1 MAAGPGTKSPRE
13 EGELEDGEICDD
25 EPQEA
30 VRRPQVCPSTAH
42 FRPGLRTPGPGP
54 AGEPSPRSSFW
65 ERSHGALGRLRY
77 RGRGRGNRGA
87 GRPHP
92 GRYNPPELIQHSRRD
107 SPNRRLLRASAG
119 PPVGVDRVIGPRCGD
134 GAVTVSGVSEEVQV
148 EVQAW
153 CLAVWDDVM
162 LSPRVWGIPADRRS
176 WESAE
181 AASADDLELRWTPL
195 RAWGLAVPVSVS
207 VPVQRAAQAQVMA
220 DLVWFDATECCPLL
234 GVRVQHTLGKCDV
247 DVWGM
252 CVQRTRRRT
261 HEAAS
266 MRTLSYQEVQLQ
278 PKEKQG
284 GRPMVRK
291 PAYAVSKAENG
302 VEESFEDL
310 LLKYKQIQLELESI
324 RNEEK
329 KALKPG
335 EDSPQRE
342 EEEAGAATPTPT
354 GTEGTQPQGAPEV
367 STEDWPGS
375 ERDEK
380 KVFQAF
386 NLRPL
391 RQKLLTPAERDALK
405 IKPGSENQEPENQ
418 EPENQEPENQE
429 PENQEPENQEPENQE
444 PEKKQQERSPDEP
457 PPPNDGE
464 EDEDESESDLNLSL
478 VTKDLPGTPAKVKGK
493 DEDDELSELQL
504 RLLALQSA
512 SRRWQQKEQ
521 QVMKESKEKLN
532 RTKTP
537 PDRTSPA
544 SERLRVT
551 TRSAS
556 AGRGRAGVGL
566 RGQEKGKPA
575 GRVGMERGKPAPK
588 GHNTKKTISP
598 GPAAKQ
604 AFRKQQLRTW
614 KLQRQQEE
622 QRQKYEEEEERRKRE
637 DEIRRIRDLS
647 NQDEQYNRFMKLVGG
662 KQHRT
667 RSKSADAEHRK
678 PLLKQGVDT
687 SGNLYQYDN
696 YDEVAMDTD
705 SETNSPAVSPAHDL
719 FGAIGPPFLVPMMG
733 FSSDPSP
740 AIQDVSQYC
749 GDPMGVHLA
758 TPPPPPPFPPPDE
771 PERPPKPPFADEEEE
786 EEMLLRE
793 ELLKSLVNK
802 RAVRAEDTSSNSGP
816 PSPAPRPA
824 ALSTTRTSASTASLA
839 GGSHARSSK
848 FSRGPQPPR
857 PPLVLPRHK
866 AVVVRLNGSDD
877 SDSEAEASSSTRSV
891 FGGLESMIKEARR
904 TVEAAKPRTV
914 PASEKENNPLRTP
927 ETLPE
932 EKKMEYR
939 LLMEELV
946 SREMQRVVWSD
957 PALSVP
963 VGSELDTVS
972 LQLINAE
979 DKFTKHRAQLE
990 KDQALLEHLR
1000 QQELRKKESL
1010 KTAEAKVARLKEQ
1023 LLASERVVSANR
1035 VLLKKLQEQVH
1046 RVQHR
1051 VAVKQHQALRLEKEM
1066 LMAQAGA
1073 ARGGYKRTTTNTTTT
1088 QLSPSKRRRVD
1099 GADAHY
1105 LELIAQK
1112 KRLQQLESEYALKI
1126 QKLKEAQAL
1135 RQAQAPGSPY
1145 RVPQPSLHD
1154 LTQDKLTLASEDPD
1168 PEEEELQP
1176 AGATNTRRRSFRESG
1191 SFTKPKLSHP
1201 ETPTTPG
1208 TPATSAKHS
1217 SSSAGAPPPE
1227 LLLGLNV
1234 EDLRLRYQQSRSLP
1248 ELLQHELRSLGGPLG
1263 DTGSSARVGF
1273 TPVRGAVIQ
1282 VDFDPLAAPQA
1293 RGELKPVPFG
1303 PYRSPLLVFRSY
1315 RFSPYFRTKEK
1326 LSLSSVTYSNL
1337 IEPKKSFC
1345 RFDLTGTCNDDD
1357 CWWQHMRNCTLNGN
1371 QLFQDVLS
1379 YSLPLIGCSEDSST
1393 SEISRATEKYIKK
1406 LFGANKDRMGTDQK
1420 AVLLVSKVNE
1430 SLRHVPPY
1438 TTYKEKRKWRP
1449 EPQRVQPEPGES
1461 EEESSVTVP
1470 PAAPSDGR
1478 FPLCWSVSDVCVTQ
1492 DDKRYF
1498 DSETDDISNLEYSVL
1513 ESPRDVQLWIK
1524 LAYKYLNQK
1533 DSSGGECLDA
1543 ALNTLS
1549 RALEDNREDVE
1560 VWCHY
1565 LSLFSRRGSRDE
1577 VQEMCEMAVEHA
1589 PHYHVWWTYL
1599 NIENTFE
1606 GKDAVCNSM
1615 LQFLLEPLEG
1625 DKTEERSF
1633 QLLETLLYRTQ
1644 LSVFTGRVH
1653 NARTILQR
1661 ALLSEGK
1668 DSVPGGLT
1676 LSHRSLAWLCY
1687 IHLCEFGAL
1696 PSRLFDPA
1704 NSNPS
1709 RIVSLEHFLLPW
1721 NSEHD
1726 LNTPPD
1732 HLVSLFQDALSRCVD
1747 DQVSPADRSLA
1758 CLPLHTN
1765 LVHLLRLLG
1774 RQRDAVGV
1782 CESVLSDCPY
1792 CCPLLEVLSEM
1803 HLGSGAVDEAAG
1815 VWLRAHSL
1823 CPENAQIFY
1832 HLYKHLHTQ
1841 RPLRWCLCNPVSV
1854 VLQGKLAEAE
1864 AEVLFREFVLS
1875 FCGAVDADLTPVA
1888 VLRHL
1893 LGLPAQ
1899 DLQKAPP
1906 SIRPELQQQL
1916 QTQLPYL
1923 SLVHALWWSVRG
1935 SMVEAVEAFEAALGS
1950 VSKLDVLQ
1958 KLWLDYLLFAG
1969 SKVVGVQPGG
1979 RELRMFTDLLQRCL
1993 ATVPSR
1999 VTLPYNSTTYWS
2011 SYTFH
2016 NQVISLF
2023 LSCLPATLHAS
2034 VLERLRNSMPTNTEL
2049 ALRLLQQEWSEG
2061 NVEHVR
2067 LQTKM
2072 LSSSAPC
2079 CLPSWRIAVAVQT
2092 EQKGRAEVQRLYQQA
2107 LQKLPLCAA
2116 LWKDWLLFEAAG
2128 GGKADSLRKLVSK
2141 CQDVGVSLSEPLRL
2155 GPASSEAQVDS

>member
-1 MAAGPGTKSPRE
+1 MAAGPGSASPRE

-25 EPQEA
+25 EPQETQ
-30 VRRPQVCPSTAH
+30 RRPQVRSSTAH
-42 FRPGLRTPGPGP
+42 FRPGLRAPGPT
-54 AGEPSPRSSFW
+54 GEPSPRSSFW

-77 RGRGRGNRGA
+77 RGGGRGNRGA

-92 GRYNPPELIQHSRRD
+92 GRYNPAELIQHSRRD
-107 SPNRRLLRASAG
+107 SPNR
-119 PPVGVDRVIGPRCGD
+119 
-134 GAVTVSGVSEEVQV
+134 
-148 EVQAW
+148 
-153 CLAVWDDVM
+153 
-162 LSPRVWGIPADRRS
+162 
-176 WESAE
+176 
-181 AASADDLELRWTPL
+181 
-195 RAWGLAVPVSVS
+195 
-207 VPVQRAAQAQVMA
+207 
-220 DLVWFDATECCPLL
+220 
-234 GVRVQHTLGKCDV
+234 K
-247 DVWGM
+247 
-252 CVQRTRRRT
+252 
-261 HEAAS
+261 
-266 MRTLSYQEVQLQ
+266 
-278 PKEKQG
+278 KQG
-284 GRPMVRK
+284 GRPMGRK
-291 PAYAVSKAENG
+291 PAYTVSKAENG
-302 VEESFEDL
+302 VDESFEDL

-329 KALKPG
+329 KALKPS

-342 EEEAGAATPTPT
+342 EEAGAGTPPPA
-354 GTEGTQPQGAPEV
+354 GTEGAQPEGATEV
-367 STEDWPGS
+367 SAEDASGS
-375 ERDEK
+375 EREEK

-386 NLRPL
+386 NIRPL

-405 IKPGSENQEPENQ
+405 PKTAIESENK
-418 EPENQEPENQE
+418 
-429 PENQEPENQEPENQE
+429 E
-444 PEKKQQERSPDEP
+444 PEKKEEEKSPNESTTQ
-457 PPPNDGE
+457 NDAV
-464 EDEDESESDLNLSL
+464 EDEEGSESDLNISLLS
-478 VTKDLPGTPAKVKGK
+478 KDSAGTPAKVKVKGKGKGK

-556 AGRGRAGVGL
+556 AGRGRAGAGV
-566 RGQEKGKPA
+566 RGQDKGKPA
-575 GRVGMERGKPAPK
+575 GRVGMERVKPAPK
-588 GHNTKKTISP
+588 GHNAKKTVSP

-604 AFRKQQLRTW
+604 AWRKQQLRTW

-662 KQHRT
+662 RQHRA
-667 RSKSADAEHRK
+667 RSKSADTDHRK

-705 SETNSPAVSPAHDL
+705 SETNSPAASPAHDP
-719 FGAIGPPFLVPMMG
+719 FGAIGSQFLVQMIP
-733 FSSDPSP
+733 FPSDSSPVT
-740 AIQDVSQYC
+740 QDVSQYC
-749 GDPMGVHLA
+749 VDPLVVRSA
-758 TPPPPPPFPPPDE
+758 PPPPPPPMPPPDE
-771 PERPPKPPFADEEEE
+771 LERPPKPPFADEEEE
-786 EEMLLRE
+786 EEMMLRE
-793 ELLKSLVNK
+793 ELLKSLANK
-802 RAVRAEDTSSNSGP
+802 RAVRAEDASSNSGP
-816 PSPAPRPA
+816 PSPAARP
-824 ALSTTRTSASTASLA
+824 LSLPTAWSSASSIIITS
-839 GGSHARSSK
+839 GSQTRPSK
-848 FSRGPQPPR
+848 FTRGHQPPR

-877 SDSEAEASSSTRSV
+877 SDSEGEASSSAHSV

-914 PASEKENNPLRTP
+914 PASEKENNPLRTT

-932 EKKMEYR
+932 DRKMEYR
-939 LLMEELV
+939 LLREELA
-946 SREMQRVVWSD
+946 SREKQRAVRSD
-957 PALSVP
+957 PALAAP
-963 VGSELDTVS
+963 VGSELDTAG
-972 LQLINAE
+972 LQLSDAE
-979 DKFTKHRAQLE
+979 DKFKKHRAQLE

-1010 KTAEAKVARLKEQ
+1010 KAAETKVARLKEQ

-1035 VLLKKLQEQVH
+1035 LLLKKLQEQVH

-1051 VAVKQHQALRLEKEM
+1051 VAIKQHQALRLEREM
-1066 LMAQAGA
+1066 LVAQARA
-1073 ARGGYKRTTTNTTTT
+1073 AQSGYKRNNTNNTVS
-1088 QLSPSKRRRVD
+1088 QLSPGKRRRVD
-1099 GADAHY
+1099 GSDAHY

-1176 AGATNTRRRSFRESG
+1176 TGATNTRRRSFRESG

-1201 ETPTTPG
+1201 ETPTAPNAPA
-1208 TPATSAKHS
+1208 TPAKHGLS
-1217 SSSAGAPPPE
+1217 GSEPPPPE

-1234 EDLRLRYQQSRSLP
+1234 EDLRLRYQQSRTLP
-1248 ELLQHELRSLGGPLG
+1248 ELLQHELRSLGGALG
-1263 DTGSSARVGF
+1263 VIRPSER
-1273 TPVRGAVIQ
+1273 VIQ
-1282 VDFDPLAAPQA
+1282 VDFDPLAAQQA
-1293 RGELKPVPFG
+1293 RGELKPVSFG

-1326 LSLSSVTYSNL
+1326 LSLSSTTYSNL
-1337 IEPKKSFC
+1337 IEPKKCFC

-1357 CWWQHMRNCTLNGN
+1357 CRWQHMRNCTLNGN

-1393 SEISRATEKYIKK
+1393 DEIGRATEKYIKK

-1470 PAAPSDGR
+1470 PPTQSDGR
-1478 FPLCWSVSDVCVTQ
+1478 FPECWSVSDVCVTQ

-1533 DSSGGECLDA
+1533 DTSAGECLDA

-1565 LSLFSRRGSRDE
+1565 LSLFSRRGSRDD

-1589 PHYHVWWTYL
+1589 PHYQVWWTYL
-1599 NIENTFE
+1599 NIESTFE
-1606 GKDAVCNSM
+1606 GKDTVCNSM
-1615 LQFLLEPLEG
+1615 LQFLLESPEG
-1625 DKTEERSF
+1625 DRTEERSF

-1644 LSVFTGRVH
+1644 LSVFTGRLH
-1653 NARTILQR
+1653 NARTILQS
-1661 ALLSEGK
+1661 ALLSEGEGNV
-1668 DSVPGGLT
+1668 SGGLT
-1676 LSHRSLAWLCY
+1676 LSHVSLAWLCY

-1696 PSRLFDPA
+1696 PSHLFDPA

-1721 NSEHD
+1721 SSKQD
-1726 LNTPPD
+1726 LNTHPD

-1747 DQVSPADRSLA
+1747 DQVSLADRALA

-1765 LVHLLRLLG
+1765 LVHLLRLLD
-1774 RQRDAVGV
+1774 RHQDVVGV
-1782 CESVLSDCPY
+1782 CESVLSDCPH
-1792 CCPLLEVLSEM
+1792 CCPLLEVLSEV
-1803 HLGSGAVDEAAG
+1803 HLGSGAVEEAVG

-1823 CPENAQIFY
+1823 CPQNAQIFY

-1841 RPLRWCLCNPVSV
+1841 EKHS
-1854 VLQGKLAEAE
+1854 EAE
-1864 AEVLFREFVLS
+1864 ELFEKFVLS
-1875 FCGAVDADLTPVA
+1875 FCEPVSAAPPPVA

-1899 DLQKAPP
+1899 DLQRAPP
-1906 SIRPELQQQL
+1906 SVRPELQQQL

-1923 SLVHALWWSVRG
+1923 SLVHSLWQSARG
-1935 SMVEAVEAFEAALGS
+1935 SVAEAMDAFEAALGS
-1950 VSKLDVLQ
+1950 VSKLEALQ

-1969 SKVVGVQPGG
+1969 SKVAVVQPGG
-1979 RELRMFTDLLQRCL
+1979 RELRVFTDLLQRCL

-2023 LSCLPATLHAS
+2023 LNCLPVSLHTS
-2034 VLERLRNSMPTNTEL
+2034 VLERLRHSMPTNTEL
-2049 ALRLLQQEWSEG
+2049 ALRLVQQEWSDG
-2061 NVEHVR
+2061 NVEHVK

-2072 LSSSAPC
+2072 LSSSAPY
-2079 CLPSWRIAVAVQT
+2079 CLASWKIAIAVQK

-2141 CQDVGVSLSEPLRL
+2141 CQDVGVSLSELLRL
-2155 GPASSEAQVDS
+2155 GPASSDAQVDP